1 MVFCRCA
8 AMYATPAFSSAKVV
22 THHAASDEFRLG
34 SGIVRIWVDAHT
46 HKELLSRR
54 GVIKVM
60 GARDITQ
67 AVDSRLVG
75 HRTVGI
81 VGHAIML
88 EPNTGCGFGAVP
100 GQVDTPNQIGKAV
113 CDQNDDRRE
122 NE

>member
-1 MVFCRCA
+1 
-8 AMYATPAFSSAKVV
+8 MYATPAFSSAKVV